1 MIRLFFESE
10 LREKCPEFCVGLVCA
25 DVRNSPSSLALWSH
39 IEEACAQVFQDLTIP
54 KIVWDPAIA
63 ATRAAYKA
71 CGKDPN
77 RYRPSAEALRR
88 RLVQGKGLYQVNTLV
103 DVVNLLSLET
113 GASIGGFDASQVTG
127 DLTWGIGREGE
138 HYDAIGRGVLN
149 IGKLPVLRDEV
160 GPIGTPTSDHERTK
174 IVLDTTRILLNINS
188 FRGPAGLNAAIE
200 RAVQLLELHANLTS
214 AETGI
219 LSPNGH
225 SPVIVDRTR

>member
-1 MIRLFFESE
+1 MVRIFFDSD
-10 LREKCPEFCVGLVCA
+10 LREKCPEFCVGLVSA
-25 DVRNSPSSLALWSH
+25 EVENSPSSQALWED
-39 IEEACAQVFQDLTIP
+39 IDEACARVFKNLTVP
-54 KIVWDPAIA
+54 KINQHPAIA

-88 RLVQGKGLYQVNTLV
+88 RLVQGKGLHQVNTLV

-113 GASIGGFDASQVTG
+113 GASIGGFDATRVTG

-138 HYDAIGRGVLN
+138 LYEAIGRGKLN
-149 IGKLPVLRDEV
+149 VGKLPVLRDEE

-174 IVLDTTRILLNINS
+174 IVMDTTRILLNINS
-188 FRGPAGLNAAIE
+188 FRGPTGLNEAVDRAI
-200 RAVQLLELHANLTS
+200 QLLELHAGLANSETS
-214 AETGI
+214 I

-225 SPVIVDRTR
+225 SPVSVDGK